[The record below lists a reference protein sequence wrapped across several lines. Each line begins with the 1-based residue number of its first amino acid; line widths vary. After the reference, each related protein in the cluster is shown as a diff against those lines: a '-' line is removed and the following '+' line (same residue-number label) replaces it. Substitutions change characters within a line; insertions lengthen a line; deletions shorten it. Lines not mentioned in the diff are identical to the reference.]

1 MCSEISSARG
11 TANEKIKLLIL
22 RKNSVMKLEVSNGEI
37 ADKLTIIE
45 IKLSKITDPSKLANI
60 RNEYEVVNQ
69 AMSSIMGKDH
79 PLYRRLYEINSKLWV
94 IEDHIR
100 DLERAKDFGDDFI
113 QTARS
118 VYFINDDRSDVKRR
132 INEITGSKLYE
143 EKSYEEYK

>member
-1 MCSEISSARG
+1 
-11 TANEKIKLLIL
+11 
-22 RKNSVMKLEVSNGEI
+22 MKLEVSNGEI

-45 IKLSKITDPSKLANI
+45 IKLSKITDPAKLANI
-60 RNEYEVVNQ
+60 RNEYEVVND
-69 AMSSIMGKDH
+69 AMSTIMEKSH
-79 PLYRRLYEINSKLWV
+79 PLYRQLYEINSQLWI

-132 INEITGSKLYE
+132 INEITGSSLFE

>member
-1 MCSEISSARG
+1 
-11 TANEKIKLLIL
+11 
-22 RKNSVMKLEVSNGEI
+22 MKLEVSNGEI

-45 IKLSKITDPSKLANI
+45 IKLSKITDPAKLANI
-60 RNEYEVVNQ
+60 RKEYEVVNQ
-69 AMSSIMGKDH
+69 AMSTIMEKSH
-79 PLYRRLYEINSKLWV
+79 PLYRQLYEINSKLWV

-132 INEITGSKLYE
+132 INEVTGSSLFE

>member
-1 MCSEISSARG
+1 LLLLP
-11 TANEKIKLLIL
+11 KIQT
-22 RKNSVMKLEVSNGEI
+22 MKLEVSNGEI

-45 IKLSKITDPSKLANI
+45 IKLEKIKDVTKVTNL

-69 AMSSIMGKDH
+69 AMSAIMDKSH
-79 PLYRRLYEINSKLWV
+79 PLYQQLYEINSRLWV

-100 DLERAKDFGDDFI
+100 DLERDKDFGDDFI

-118 VYFINDDRSDVKRR
+118 VYFINDDRSDVKRK
-132 INEITGSKLYE
+132 INEVTGSKLFE